1 MTVMND
7 GWRWDCF
14 SGGDDEERRWWK
26 HVGVMNPVMEARRFD
41 REKGGEETVREQ
53 RGEEPMFQ
61 NQSSLGAISRLNL
74 NKVNQQRS
82 GGDGKRTENGGWG
95 GWGWVSVLVEFHG
108 VLMEAG
114 EAMGCFMLGP
124 CLMGWTYAPCISH
137 FLMHDN
143 HTPCIL
149 YFCHISS
156 SSLYFPIYITPSLN
170 ITRYNFLK

>member
-1 MTVMND
+1 MMMMK
-7 GWRWDCF
+7 WRLMM
-14 SGGDDEERRWWK
+14 RLLLRWWWWRTT
-26 HVGVMNPVMEARRFD
+26 VMEARRSDEWRWWTLFGSNSCFCFS
-41 REKGGEETVREQ
+41 GGEVVSIS
-53 RGEEPMFQ
+53 GEVV
-61 NQSSLGAISRLNL
+61 S
-74 NKVNQQRS
+74 VY
-82 GGDGKRTENGGWG
+82 GDGFRRGCERDGRFRCWLIFTFWLSFTFWG
-95 GWGWVSVLVEFHG
+95 
-108 VLMEAG
+108 LMEAG
-114 EAMGCFMLGP
+114 EAIMLGP